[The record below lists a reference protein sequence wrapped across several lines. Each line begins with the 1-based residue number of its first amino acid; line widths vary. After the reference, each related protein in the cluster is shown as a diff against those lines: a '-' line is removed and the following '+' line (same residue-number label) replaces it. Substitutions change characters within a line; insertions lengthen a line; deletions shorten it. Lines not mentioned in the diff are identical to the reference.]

1 MRQGPLYVLLTTLCV
16 TSAVHAEESQ
26 PLALNPVPTAQA
38 ATPAPA
44 TDSASQ
50 ITALQQQLAES
61 QRQLGELQ
69 SGERETAQI
78 SRLRQD
84 NQRLKLQLK
93 QAQAEQPPRLLSEQ
107 QLWYAIGAGTALLAF
122 VIGRLSAGGRNKTP
136 QRVGLTR
143 APTRHQHHDR
153 PAADRRRPR
162 TVRAA
167 GQLAAAGRL
176 QRTRLP

>member
-1 MRQGPLYVLLTTLCV
+1 MRQGPLHLLLTTLCV

-26 PLALNPVPTAQA
+26 PLALNPVPAAQA

-50 ITALQQQLAES
+50 IAALQQQLAES

-93 QAQAEQPPRLLSEQ
+93 AAQAQQPERFLGEQ
-107 QLWYAIGAGTALLAF
+107 QQWFAVGGAVAIFGFILGMLAR
-122 VIGRLSAGGRNKTP
+122 GK
-136 QRVGLTR
+136 
-143 APTRHQHHDR
+143 
-153 PAADRRRPR
+153 RRSRR
-162 TVRAA
+162 EWAN
-167 GQLAAAGRL
+167 
-176 QRTRLP
+176 